1 MPDVDER
8 LGRVEESLKTLSERI
23 DERFAQVDQR
33 FAQVD
38 QRFEQVDQR
47 FEQVDQ
53 RFGTLETEV
62 QKLRVLAEANETQI
76 KQIAEVQVHHGKQL
90 QQLVDGLEPLKGL
103 RDFVERI
110 AHDHEHRITD
120 LEKASHQSTPET

>member
-33 FAQVD
+33 FA
-38 QRFEQVDQR
+38 QVDQR

-120 LEKASHQSTPET
+120 LEKASHHSTPET